1 MVYSLLRAPITNC
14 HNCSGLKHMNLFS
27 YGSGSFSPDCPQLA
41 ETRQKPAELGVGTAT
56 DRGAQLLSHRRERLR
71 IGWGKDWGVE
81 NNSTYP
87 CLGVYMENISF
98 LKDLS

>member
-1 MVYSLLRAPITNC
+1 MERQMVPEMGQHTERKWGRNTLPPS
-14 HNCSGLKHMNLFS
+14 
-27 YGSGSFSPDCPQLA
+27 SFTLHSPDCPQLA

-56 DRGAQLLSHRRERLR
+56 DSGAQLLSHRRERLR

>member
-1 MVYSLLRAPITNC
+1 MLPEIGPHIEREVGRDTLTPSSFTLR
-14 HNCSGLKHMNLFS
+14 
-27 YGSGSFSPDCPQLA
+27 SPDCPQLA
-41 ETRQKPAELGVGTAT
+41 ETRQKPAKLGAGTT
-56 DRGAQLLSHRRERLR
+56 TERGAQLPSHRRDRQR

-87 CLGVYMENISF
+87 CLGVYMKNISF

>member
-1 MVYSLLRAPITNC
+1 MVPEMGQLTERKWGRNILPPS
-14 HNCSGLKHMNLFS
+14 
-27 YGSGSFSPDCPQLA
+27 SFTLHSPDCPQLA

-56 DRGAQLLSHRRERLR
+56 DRGAQLLSHRRERPR

-87 CLGVYMENISF
+87 WLGVYMETISF

>member
-1 MVYSLLRAPITNC
+1 MERQMVPEMGQLTERKWGRNILPPS
-14 HNCSGLKHMNLFS
+14 
-27 YGSGSFSPDCPQLA
+27 SFTLHSPDCPQLA

-71 IGWGKDWGVE
+71 IGWGKDRGVE

-87 CLGVYMENISF
+87 WLGVYMETISF